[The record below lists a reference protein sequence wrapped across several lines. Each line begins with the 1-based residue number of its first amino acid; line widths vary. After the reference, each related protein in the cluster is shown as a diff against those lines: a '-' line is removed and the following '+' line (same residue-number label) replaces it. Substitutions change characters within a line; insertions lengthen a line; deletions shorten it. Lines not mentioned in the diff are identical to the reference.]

1 MTPKVKAKVSAAKRP
16 MVTKSVPKKRAQ
28 ISIKN
33 STSKVEAK
41 LSTTVRKIKAKER
54 AQRAGRTMSTRVS
67 AKNQITIPVD
77 ILRKAGFKVGDTIN
91 CTVDNDGK
99 VLLSKP
105 VNPMLQYAGIFS
117 GLYEGFDLRAD
128 RDSWDE

>member
-1 MTPKVKAKVSAAKRP
+1 MTSKVKAKVSTAKRP
-16 MVTKSVPKKRAQ
+16 VVTKSVPKKGAQ

-33 STSKVEAK
+33 STSKVEVK
-41 LSTTVRKIKAKER
+41 LSTTVKKIKAKER

-77 ILRKAGFKVGDTIN
+77 ILRKAGFKVGDAIY
-91 CTVDNDGK
+91 CSVDDDGK

-105 VNPMLQYAGIFS
+105 VNPMLQYAGIFT
-117 GLYEGFDLRAD
+117 GMYEGFDLRAD
-128 RDSWDE
+128 RDAWDE